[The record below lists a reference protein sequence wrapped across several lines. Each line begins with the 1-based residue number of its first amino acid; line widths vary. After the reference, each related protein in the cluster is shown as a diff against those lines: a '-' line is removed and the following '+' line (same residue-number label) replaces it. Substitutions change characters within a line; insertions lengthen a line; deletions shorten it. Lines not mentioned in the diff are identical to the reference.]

1 MPQTGAEFQSKIN
14 LLRAMLD
21 QHSVDA
27 LLLRRVSSFAWATC
41 GAASYVNTAIT
52 EGAASLLVTRQH
64 LYLATNVIEA
74 PRLEQEEGLAQQGWE
89 FHLSP
94 WESPLQALQS
104 LVTGRSLIS
113 DVPFPR
119 AKDIS
124 AEIARMRTRLTP
136 EEEERFRALGRLC
149 AETLTAAAQR
159 IHPGLSE
166 FQIAALVGSE
176 AQQRGVQSIVNLVA
190 TDERTYR
197 FRHPLPTEKKLD
209 KYAMLI
215 LSGRRHGLVCSITRL
230 VHFGPLPDDLCRR
243 IDATAQVNAACIAHS
258 RLGCSLSE
266 VLSWGQKAYASV
278 GFPDEW
284 RWHLQGGLTGYE
296 PREVLA
302 TPASKDVIT
311 LGQVLAWNPTI
322 AGAKVEDTI
331 LVGPHSNEILTRTAL
346 WPVAAIQVPGSP
358 GEVPCALAL
367 EVL

>member
-1 MPQTGAEFQSKIN
+1 MPQAAAEFQSKIN
-14 LLRAMLD
+14 LLRALLD

-104 LVTGRSLIS
+104 LVTGRSLVS
-113 DVPFPR
+113 DVPFPG
-119 AKDIS
+119 AKDIGP
-124 AEIARMRTRLTP
+124 EIARIRTRLTP
-136 EEEERFRALGRLC
+136 EEGERFRALGRLC
-149 AETLTAAAQR
+149 AEALTAAAQC

-176 AQQRGVQSIVNLVA
+176 AQQRGVQPIVNLVA
-190 TDERTYR
+190 TDERAYH

-215 LSGRRHGLVCSITRL
+215 LSGRRQGLVCSITRL
-230 VHFGPLPDDLCRR
+230 VHFGHLPDDLRWR
-243 IDATAQVNAACIAHS
+243 IEATAQVNAVYVAYS
-258 RLGCSLSE
+258 RPGSSLGE
-266 VLSWGQKAYASV
+266 VLAAGQDAYAQA

-302 TPASKDVIT
+302 TRTSEDVIA
-311 LGQVLAWNPTI
+311 LGQALAWNPTI
-322 AGAKVEDTI
+322 AGAKVEDTV
-331 LVGPHSNEILTRTAL
+331 LVGPESNEILTRTSL
-346 WPVAAIQVPGSP
+346 WPVAAIQVPGLP
-358 GEVPCALAL
+358 AEVPCALAL

>member
-1 MPQTGAEFQSKIN
+1 MSQAAAEFQSKIN
-14 LLRAMLD
+14 LLRALLD

-52 EGAASLLVTRQH
+52 EGAASLLVTSQH

-74 PRLEQEEGLAQQGWE
+74 PRLEQEEGLVQQGWE
-89 FHLSP
+89 FHISP
-94 WESPLQALQS
+94 WDAPLQALHHLVSGLS
-104 LVTGRSLIS
+104 LAS
-113 DVPFPR
+113 DVPFPG
-119 AKDIS
+119 ALDIS

-136 EEEERFRALGRLC
+136 EEGERFRALGGLC
-149 AETLTAAAQR
+149 AEALTAAAQR
-159 IHPGLSE
+159 IYPGLSE

-176 AQQRGVQSIVNLVA
+176 TQQRGVQPIVNLVA
-190 TDERTYR
+190 TDERAYR

-215 LSGRRHGLVCSITRL
+215 LSGRRQGLVCSISRL
-230 VHFGPLPDDLCRR
+230 VHIGPPPDDLRQR
-243 IDATAQVNAACIAHS
+243 INATAQVNAACIAHS
-258 RLGCSLSE
+258 RPGCSLSE
-266 VLSWGQKAYASV
+266 VLSWGQKTYTSV

-331 LVGPHSNEILTRTAL
+331 LVGLHSNEILTRTSL
-346 WPVAAIQVPGSP
+346 WPVAAIQVPGLP
-358 GEVPCALAL
+358 GEVPCSLVL
-367 EVL
+367 EVV